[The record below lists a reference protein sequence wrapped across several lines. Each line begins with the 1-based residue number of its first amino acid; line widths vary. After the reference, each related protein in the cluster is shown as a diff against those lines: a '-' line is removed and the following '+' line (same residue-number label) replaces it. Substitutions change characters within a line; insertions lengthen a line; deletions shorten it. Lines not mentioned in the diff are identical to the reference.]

1 MAAAKSPVR
10 KGGRHA
16 VACQPLLG
24 IANHCQP
31 TPPIFFHGGGHLQV
45 RCFVRWFGVFAPLR
59 AIPSSNTWRYTRHV
73 RFLNLLKTT
82 HKLSILPWTGAKTSK
97 RITMTTRYTPFL
109 AAITAASLFI
119 TGCNKPSSATGGGG
133 SGSDNT
139 SDVIKVGEFASL
151 TGKEAAFGQSSH
163 AGTQMA
169 VDDLNAAGGVLGKKI
184 QLITEDDQSQGGQP
198 ATDVRK
204 LISDDGVVAI
214 LGEVASSRSLEAAPI
229 CQQNK
234 IPMISPS
241 STNPKVTEVGDYIF
255 RVCFID
261 PFQGTVMANFAK
273 NTLHMKTA
281 AVLTDVASDY
291 SMGLAK
297 FFKDSFTAN
306 GGTIVA
312 DQKYSGG
319 DKDFSAQLTA
329 IKAANP
335 DGIFIPGYYTEV
347 GLIALQARPLGIT
360 VPLFG
365 GDGWESST
373 LISIGGQALEG
384 TYFSTHFT
392 PQDTNAVV
400 QEFVKKYEAKNSS
413 QTPDAMAA
421 LGYDSM
427 MILAD
432 AMKKAGTT
440 DGAKVRDAL
449 AAEKNFPG
457 ITGQITIDAQRNAS
471 KPAVILEVTNAQ
483 YRFVQTI
490 SP

>member
-1 MAAAKSPVR
+1 MTI
-10 KGGRHA
+10 RH
-16 VACQPLLG
+16 
-24 IANHCQP
+24 
-31 TPPIFFHGGGHLQV
+31 
-45 RCFVRWFGVFAPLR
+45 
-59 AIPSSNTWRYTRHV
+59 
-73 RFLNLLKTT
+73 
-82 HKLSILPWTGAKTSK
+82 
-97 RITMTTRYTPFL
+97 TPFL
-109 AAITAASLFI
+109 AAIAASLFI
-119 TGCNKPSSATGGGG
+119 VGCNKSPSASGGG
-133 SGSDNT
+133 SGGNSNA
-139 SDVIKVGEFASL
+139 SSVIKVGEYASL

-163 AGTQMA
+163 AGTVLA
-169 VDDLNAAGGVLGKKI
+169 VDDLNAAGGVLGKQI
-184 QLITEDDQSQGGQP
+184 QLITEDDQSQAGQP
-198 ATDVRK
+198 STDVRK
-204 LISDDGVVAI
+204 LISDDGVVAV

-229 CQQNK
+229 CQQNQ

-273 NTLHMKTA
+273 NTLHIKTA
-281 AVLTDVASDY
+281 AVLTDVTSDY
-291 SMGLAK
+291 SEGLAK
-297 FFKDSFTAN
+297 FFKESFRA
-306 GGTIVA
+306 GGGKIVA
-312 DQKYSGG
+312 DENYSGG
-319 DKDFSAQLTA
+319 DKDFNAQLTA

-335 DGIFIPGYYTEV
+335 EGIFIPGYYTEV
-347 GLIALQARPLGIT
+347 GLIAIQARQLGINA
-360 VPLFG
+360 PLFG

-400 QEFVKKYEAKNSS
+400 QGFVKKYEAKNNG
-413 QTPDAMAA
+413 QPPDAMAA

-440 DGAKVRDAL
+440 AGPKVRDAL
-449 AAEKNFPG
+449 AAEKDFPG

-483 YRFVQTI
+483 YKFVQTI